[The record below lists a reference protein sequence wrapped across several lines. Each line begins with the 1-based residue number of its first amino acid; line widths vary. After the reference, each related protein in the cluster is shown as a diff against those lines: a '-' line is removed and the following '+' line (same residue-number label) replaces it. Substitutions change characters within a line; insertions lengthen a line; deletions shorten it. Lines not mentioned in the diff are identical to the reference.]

1 MIEVKKS
8 KKQLGKSL
16 MESLS
21 SIKDPRV
28 NRKKKYPLAEV
39 LMIAV
44 CAIIAGADSWQAIA
58 LFGKHKSKW
67 LKKFMPLKNGTP
79 SHDTITRVFS
89 ILAPDAVHQAFIA
102 WTSHVAVALG
112 TKHIAIDGKTNIG
125 SFDKAKGIRSMH
137 LVSAWASEAGI
148 ALGQVKTDQ
157 KSNEITAIPELLE
170 LLSIKGCIITTDSM
184 GTQKKIVSKIIEK
197 KADYVMALKKN
208 HPNLYIET
216 MMFFE
221 LVKKNNFQGIQCDY
235 HEVSE
240 KGHGRLETRKY
251 WISNQIDTFKYKNG
265 WEKLKS
271 IGCVE
276 RSRTINGKTT
286 QETHYYI
293 TSLDQNVL
301 LFAHSVRLHWGV
313 ESYHWIMDVV
323 FNADN
328 NRTRAGVAAQNFAL
342 AQTISLNM
350 LKQEQTQKSSIRL
363 KRLACALDEDYLETV
378 LSAAKF

>member
-1 MIEVKKS
+1 MIESKKS

-16 MESLS
+16 LESLS
-21 SIKDPRV
+21 VIKDPRV
-28 NRKKKYPLAEV
+28 NRKKKYPLTEI
-39 LMIAV
+39 LMIAI

-58 LFGKHKSKW
+58 LFGKHKIKW

-89 ILAPDAVHQAFIA
+89 ILAPEAVHQAFIA
-102 WTSHVAVALG
+102 WTSHVAEVMNA
-112 TKHIAIDGKTNIG
+112 KHIAIDGKTNNC

-137 LVSAWASEAGI
+137 LVSAWASDAGV

-184 GTQKKIVSKIIEK
+184 GTQKKIVSKVVEK

-208 HPNLYIET
+208 HLNLYMET
-216 MMFFE
+216 MLFFE
-221 LVKKNNFQGIQCDY
+221 LGKKNNFQDIQFDY
-235 HEVSE
+235 HEVTE

-251 WISNQIDTFKYKNG
+251 WISSQIGTFKYTDG

-276 RSRTINGKTT
+276 RIRSTNGKTT

-293 TSLDQNVL
+293 TSLNQDVL
-301 LFAHSVRLHWGV
+301 LFAKAVRLHWGV
-313 ESYHWIMDVV
+313 ESYHWVMDVV

-363 KRLACALDEDYLETV
+363 KRLTCALDEDYLEKV
-378 LSAAKF
+378 LSGAKF

>member
-1 MIEVKKS
+1 MIETKKS
-8 KKQLGKSL
+8 KKQLGENL

-21 SIKDPRV
+21 TIKDPRI

-39 LMIAV
+39 LMMAI

-58 LFGKHKSKW
+58 LFGKRKIKW

-79 SHDTITRVFS
+79 SHDTVTRIFS
-89 ILAPDAVHQAFIA
+89 ILAPEAVHQAFIA
-102 WTSHVAVALG
+102 WTSHVAAAMNA
-112 TKHIAIDGKTNIG
+112 KHIAIDGKTNNC

-137 LVSAWASEAGI
+137 LVSAWASEVGLV
-148 ALGQVKTDQ
+148 LGQVKTDQ
-157 KSNEITAIPELLE
+157 KSNEITAIPQLLDF
-170 LLSIKGCIITTDSM
+170 LSIEGCIITTDSM

-208 HPNLYIET
+208 HPNIYIEIK
-216 MMFFE
+216 MFFE
-221 LVKKNNFQGIQCDY
+221 SANRNVFKDIQYDY
-235 HEVSE
+235 HEATE
-240 KGHGRLETRKY
+240 QGHGRIETRKY
-251 WISNQIDTFKYKNG
+251 WISSQIEAFKYAHG

-276 RSRTINGKTT
+276 RIRTIDGKTT
-286 QETHYYI
+286 HETHYYI
-293 TSLDQNVL
+293 TSLDQDVL
-301 LFAHSVRLHWGV
+301 LFAKSVRQHWGV
-313 ESYHWIMDVV
+313 ESFHWVMDVV
-323 FNADN
+323 FNADK

-363 KRLACALDEDYLETV
+363 KRLACALDETYLETV
-378 LSAAKF
+378 LLCTKF